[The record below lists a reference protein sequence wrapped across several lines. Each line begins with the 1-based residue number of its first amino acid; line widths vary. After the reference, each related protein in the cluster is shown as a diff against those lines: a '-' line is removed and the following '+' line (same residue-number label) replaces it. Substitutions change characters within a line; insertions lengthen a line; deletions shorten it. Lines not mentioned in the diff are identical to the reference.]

1 MSSDTHTARRGA
13 RKRSRQDVARVQ
25 KAAISPVDIRRAQ
38 LIAAMC
44 ATVDR
49 HGIEGAN
56 VTRVVTAAK
65 VPRKVFY
72 QLFPNR
78 DACLRAAVHSAVGQA
93 RIRAQ
98 RAFEHHAEWDAG
110 IRAGLDELLA
120 LFDAEP
126 ELARLC
132 IVHSFHSEIRMV
144 ALQRQVIG
152 ELAQLLERGGQT
164 PPSPISAEATI
175 AGVLG
180 VLRAHLLDGR
190 AGRLA
195 NLSRP
200 LMSFIMLPY
209 LGADAATRELSYA
222 CEDGARS
229 AADGPVA
236 AQSPRNLSPPMRIT
250 YRTMRVLV
258 EIGGNHGLSNSEV
271 AANSE
276 IADHGQACRLLKR
289 LESLGLIENR
299 GAGQARGEA
308 NAWHLTRR
316 GREIEHA
323 MLENRLGP
331 YR

>member
-1 MSSDTHTARRGA
+1 MSIATQTAHPKT
-13 RKRSRQDVARVQ
+13 RKRSRKDVVRVE
-25 KAAISPVDIRRAQ
+25 KAAISPADVKRAR
-38 LIAAMC
+38 LIAAMS

-56 VTRVVTAAK
+56 VTRVVAAAK

-78 DACLRAAVHSAVGQA
+78 DACLRAAVHSALEQA
-93 RIRAQ
+93 RTRAK
-98 RAFEHHAEWDAG
+98 RAFEQHAEWDAG

-132 IVHSFHSEIRMV
+132 IVHSFHSESGMV

-152 ELAQLLERGGQT
+152 DLAKLLERGEQA
-164 PPSPISAEATI
+164 PPSPLSAEATI

-180 VLRAHLLDGR
+180 VLRAHLLDDRTGC
-190 AGRLA
+190 LA
-195 NLSRP
+195 DLSRP

-209 LGADAATRELSYA
+209 LGTDAAIRELSYA
-222 CEDGARS
+222 GEDGALS
-229 AADGPVA
+229 AGDGGVG
-236 AQSPRNLSPPMRIT
+236 AQRARNLSPPMRIT
-250 YRTMRVLV
+250 YRTMRVLA
-258 EIGGNHGLSNSEV
+258 EIGRNPGLSNSDV
-271 AANSE
+271 AANAE

-289 LESLGLIENR
+289 LENLGLIENQ

-323 MLENRLGP
+323 MLENRLAP

>member
-1 MSSDTHTARRGA
+1 MSIATQTTHRKA
-13 RKRSRQDVARVQ
+13 RKRSDKDATRAEQ
-25 KAAISPVDIRRAQ
+25 AAISPLDVKRAR
-38 LIAAMC
+38 LIAAMS

-56 VTRVVTAAK
+56 VTRVVATAK

-78 DACLRAAVHSAVGQA
+78 DACLRASVGSALEQA
-93 RIRAQ
+93 RLRAKQ
-98 RAFEHHAEWDAG
+98 AFERHDEWDAG
-110 IRAGLDELLA
+110 LRAGLDELLA

-132 IVHSFHSEIRMV
+132 IVHSFHNESGMV

-152 ELAQLLERGGQT
+152 ELAELLERGGQA

-180 VLRAHLLDGR
+180 VLRARLLDDR
-190 AGRLA
+190 ARRLA
-195 NLSRP
+195 DLSGP
-200 LMSFIMLPY
+200 LMSFILLPY
-209 LGADAATRELSYA
+209 LGTDAATRELGYA
-222 CEDGARS
+222 GEDGARS
-229 AADGPVA
+229 TNDGRVGA
-236 AQSPRNLSPPMRIT
+236 RRGRNLSPPMRIT
-250 YRTMRVLV
+250 YRTMRALA
-258 EIGGNHGLSNSEV
+258 EIGRNPGLSNSDL
-271 AANSE
+271 ATSAE

-289 LESLGLIENR
+289 LENLGLIENR
-299 GAGQARGEA
+299 GPGQARGEA

-323 MLENRLGP
+323 MLENRLAP
-331 YR
+331 YH